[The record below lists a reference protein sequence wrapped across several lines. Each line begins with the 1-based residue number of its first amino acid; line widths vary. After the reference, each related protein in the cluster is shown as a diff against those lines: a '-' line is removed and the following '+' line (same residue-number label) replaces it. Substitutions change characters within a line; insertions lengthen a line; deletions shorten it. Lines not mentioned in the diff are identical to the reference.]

1 MDMEM
6 LEEESE
12 IMIGKEDVDRT
23 DSVPVFKVSQS
34 LQAEL
39 AKPWKRAVVV
49 KLLGKK
55 VGYRALCSRL
65 QSLWNSGEMK
75 VLELGNE
82 FFLVLREIGKVI
94 RRVVKVDY
102 LTSDAIRGKFARIA
116 VTVNLNEPLL
126 AKFKLMDR
134 EQLID
139 YESLP
144 DICFFCG
151 RYGHR
156 GDLCHYKKS
165 EERDLKVNGIKV
177 SDHAVQNERNFG
189 PWMVAPSR
197 RRKNSYRKGDNGAKQ
212 GSRFAVLV
220 GNDDEEDDDV
230 ENYNPNFLKAQ
241 GVNLGDSVENT
252 LNPNQRSLARRVD
265 TILDKQKH
273 SIVLIESFGER
284 ERSAEDKGVIRN
296 GEVESSYLPLGRP
309 PDSSEEK
316 GGMQSYSNSLFESF
330 QGHELERNCRMGKED
345 DDENEDSASD
355 EHKEESEE
363 EFRDP
368 YMRD

>member
-1 MDMEM
+1 MEESREERRDEQTDEDRATKKVKRRNPLEHERVEGFSFRDKVILGRNTEMDMEM

-12 IMIGKEDVDRT
+12 IMIGKEDVVIDRI
-23 DSVPVFKVSQS
+23 DSVPMVKVSQS

-49 KLLGKK
+49 K
-55 VGYRALCSRL
+55 GYRALCSRL

-82 FFLVLREIGKVI
+82 FFLVLREIREVI
-94 RRVVKVDY
+94 GRVVKVDY
-102 LTSDAIRGKFARIA
+102 LTSDAIQGKFARIT

-134 EQLID
+134 EQLIE

-144 DICFFCG
+144 YICFFCG

-189 PWMVAPSR
+189 PWMVAPM
-197 RRKNSYRKGDNGAKQ
+197 
-212 GSRFAVLV
+212 
-220 GNDDEEDDDV
+220 
-230 ENYNPNFLKAQ
+230 
-241 GVNLGDSVENT
+241 NLGDSVENT

-273 SIVLIESFGER
+273 LVVLIESFGER
-284 ERSAEDKGVIRN
+284 ERSAEDRGVIVGLQRN
-296 GEVESSYLPLGRP
+296 NVQFG
-309 PDSSEEK
+309 EEK

-330 QGHELERNCRMGKED
+330 QGNELERNCRMGKED
-345 DDENEDSASD
+345 DDENEVSASD
-355 EHKEESEE
+355 ERKEESEE